1 MVSWNTFDE
10 LLLSFPLNTKQQ
22 ENNMELLTKI
32 DKEPEHLKIF
42 DRKTFSE
49 TLYDRPCAGLLEL

>member
-1 MVSWNTFDE
+1 MFDE